1 MRDAALYLLQRVAVN
16 RARRTL
22 RQLRSPRYAVALLL
36 GLAYLVLVFFG
47 QQHRAGGPVAARA
60 IETGGTVLF
69 LLLVAKWWLFGADRS
84 ALAFSPAEVQ
94 FLFPAPISRTAL
106 LGYKLARTQILI
118 LLNVLIWMLLVRGG
132 GPAGIGPAGQAVNLW
147 LLFSIISLHRL
158 GVALTRQTAVE
169 HGRAGL
175 TRTVLPLSL
184 VLVGAAA
191 VWITI
196 AGLPPGTF
204 ANPLT
209 GLEWVTTTP
218 PLAWLLWP
226 FHLPLL
232 PFAATTIGEWLRS
245 AAVTAGILGLHAIWV
260 LRADRAFEDAAL
272 AASAHRADLVRRLR
286 GTGHQV
292 PASGTVPRSWFRLG
306 RTGHPVGAIIWKNLT
321 RLARATS
328 PGLLAAAIVG
338 GAFALTLGL
347 ARREENPF
355 ILTMVGTLALTWCG
369 ILALIGPL
377 WVRADLRGDLP
388 RLSLL
393 KTWPLP
399 GLQVMTGQVLSSA
412 LVLTASQAILGAV
425 GLVALVGIEGTLPPA
440 SLVAAA
446 APVVLA
452 ALVGVNVLAVGIQN
466 GAALL
471 FPSWVSS
478 EIRPGGV
485 EALGQQVLTT
495 GVSLLL
501 LGLLL
506 TGPAVLAAGAL
517 YFSAGTLG
525 SWAALPALLLAV
537 LGMAI
542 EAWLLL
548 DWLGDRFERSDPGA
562 V

>member
-1 MRDAALYLLQRVAVN
+1 MKAAALYLLRRIAVN

-22 RQLRSPRYAVALLL
+22 LQLRSPRYAVALLL
-36 GLAYLVLVFFG
+36 GLVYLVLVLFG
-47 QQHRAGGPVAARA
+47 QLHHTGGPFAARA
-60 IETGGTVLF
+60 IGTGGTVLF
-69 LLLVAKWWLFGADRS
+69 LVLVAKWWLFGADRS
-84 ALAFSPAEVQ
+84 ALAFTPAEVQ
-94 FLFPAPISRTAL
+94 FLFPAPVSRAAL

-118 LLNVLIWMLLVRGG
+118 LLNVLIWMVLVRGG
-132 GPAGIGPAGQAVNLW
+132 GPAGLGPAGQAVNLW
-147 LLFSIISLHRL
+147 LFFSIISLHRL

-175 TRTVLPLSL
+175 TRAALPLLL
-184 VLVGAAA
+184 VAGGAVV

-196 AGLPPGTF
+196 AGLAPGSF
-204 ANPLT
+204 ANPLAALVQAT
-209 GLEWVTTTP
+209 ETP

-226 FHLPLL
+226 FRLPLL
-232 PFAATTIGEWLRS
+232 PFGAEGVGEWFRS
-245 AAVTAGILGLHAIWV
+245 AAVSAGILALHVVWV

-272 AASAHRADLVRRLR
+272 AASAHRAELLKRFR
-286 GTGHQV
+286 GTGHHL
-292 PASGTVPRSWFRLG
+292 PAGGTVPRNWFRLA
-306 RTGHPVGAIIWKNLT
+306 RRGHPVGAIIWKNLT

-328 PGLLAAAIVG
+328 PGLLAMAVVG
-338 GAFALTLGL
+338 GAFALALGL
-347 ARREENPF
+347 ARREESPF

-388 RLSLL
+388 HLSLL

-399 GLQVMTGQVLSSA
+399 GLQVMTGEVLSSA
-412 LVLTASQAILGAV
+412 LVLTAYQAILGAV
-425 GLVALVGIEGTLPPA
+425 GLVALSGIEGTMPPPSLLTAA
-440 SLVAAA
+440 S
-446 APVVLA
+446 PVVLA
-452 ALVGVNVLAVGIQN
+452 ALLGLNVLAVGIQN

-471 FPSWVSS
+471 YPSWVSS
-478 EIRPGGV
+478 EIRPGGI

-501 LGLLL
+501 LSLLL
-506 TGPAVLAAGAL
+506 TGPAILAGGAL
-517 YFSAGTLG
+517 YLFTETLG

-537 LGMAI
+537 IGMAL

-562 V
+562 A

>member
-1 MRDAALYLLQRVAVN
+1 MRDAALYLLQRVAIN

-36 GLAYLVLVFFG
+36 GLAYLVLVLFG
-47 QQHRAGGPVAARA
+47 QQHRTGGPFPAKAVER
-60 IETGGTVLF
+60 GGTVLF
-69 LLLVAKWWLFGADRS
+69 LFLVAKWWLFGADRS

-94 FLFPAPISRTAL
+94 FLFPAPISRAVL

-132 GPAGIGPAGQAVNLW
+132 GPAGTGPAGQAVNLW

-158 GVALTRQTAVE
+158 GVALTRQTAAE

-175 TRTVLPLSL
+175 TRAALPLSL
-184 VLVGAAA
+184 VAVGAAA

-196 AGLPPGTF
+196 VRLPPGTF
-204 ANPLT
+204 DNPLT
-209 GLEWVTTTP
+209 GLDRATTTP

-232 PFAATTIGEWLRS
+232 PFAATTMGEWLRS
-245 AAVTAGILGLHAIWV
+245 AAVAAGILGLHAIWV

-272 AASAHRADLVRRLR
+272 TASAHRAEMVRRLR

-292 PASGTVPRSWFRLG
+292 SAAGAAPRRWFRLG
-306 RTGHPVGAIIWKNLT
+306 RTGHPAGAIIWKNLT

-328 PGLLAAAIVG
+328 PGLLAMAVVG
-338 GAFALTLGL
+338 GAFALALGL
-347 ARREENPF
+347 ARREESPL
-355 ILTMVGTLALTWCG
+355 ILTMVGTLALSWCG
-369 ILALIGPL
+369 ILALLGPL

-388 RLSLL
+388 SLSLL

-412 LVLTASQAILGAV
+412 LVLTGYQTILGAV
-425 GLVALVGIEGTLPPA
+425 GVVALRGVQDTIVPA
-440 SLVAAA
+440 SLIAAA
-446 APVVLA
+446 IPVALA
-452 ALVGVNVLAVGIQN
+452 ALLGINVLAVGIQN

-471 FPSWVSS
+471 YPSWVNS
-478 EIRPGGV
+478 EIRPGGI

-501 LGLLL
+501 LALLL
-506 TGPAVLAAGAL
+506 AGPTILAGGAL
-517 YFSAGTLG
+517 YLSAGSLG
-525 SWAALPALLLAV
+525 SWAAVPALLLAV

-548 DWLGDRFERSDPGA
+548 DWLGDRFERSEPGA

>member
-1 MRDAALYLLQRVAVN
+1 MRDAALYLLQRVTVN

-36 GLAYLVLVFFG
+36 GLAYLVLVLFG
-47 QQHRAGGPVAARA
+47 QQHRTGGPFAARA

-69 LLLVAKWWLFGADRS
+69 LLLVAKWWLLGADRS

-106 LGYKLARTQILI
+106 LGYKLARAQILI

-132 GPAGIGPAGQAVNLW
+132 GPAGTGAAGQAVNLW

-175 TRTVLPLSL
+175 TRIVLPLSL
-184 VLVGAAA
+184 VVVGAAA

-196 AGLPPGTF
+196 ARLPPGSF
-204 ANPLT
+204 ATPLA
-209 GLEWVTTTP
+209 GLDLATTTA

-232 PFAATTIGEWLRS
+232 PFAATTMGEWLQGS
-245 AAVTAGILGLHAIWV
+245 AVAAGILGLHVLWV

-272 AASAHRADLVRRLR
+272 SASAHRAELVRRLR

-292 PASGTVPRSWFRLG
+292 PAAGTVPRSWFRLG
-306 RTGHPVGAIIWKNLT
+306 RTGHPVGAIMWKNLT

-328 PGLLAAAIVG
+328 PGLLAAAVVG
-338 GAFALTLGL
+338 GTFALALGL
-347 ARREENPF
+347 ARRQESPF
-355 ILTMVGTLALTWCG
+355 ILMMVGTLALTWCG

-388 RLSLL
+388 RLTLL

-412 LVLTASQAILGAV
+412 LVLTAYQAVLGAV
-425 GLVALVGIEGTLPPA
+425 GLVALGGVEGTVPPV

-446 APVVLA
+446 IPVVLA
-452 ALVGVNVLAVGIQN
+452 ALFGVNMLAVGIQN

-471 FPSWVSS
+471 YPSWVSS
-478 EIRPGGV
+478 EIRPGGI

-501 LGLLL
+501 LALLL
-506 TGPAVLAAGAL
+506 AGPAMLAGAAL
-517 YFSAGTLG
+517 YFSAEALG
-525 SWAALPALLLAV
+525 SWAALPALLLGV
-537 LGMAI
+537 IGMGI

-548 DWLGDRFERSDPGA
+548 DWLGDLFERSDPGA